1 MAILGS
7 PSQGNSG
14 NILRNGPPRQPNN
27 QVAINAALQQTNN
40 VVRSPNGEISVTV
53 NNGIFTLTDKD
64 GSIYNLTVKGIPGD
78 TIQYVTN
85 YLRDQGLNK
94 DTVDVAANKYAAII
108 DKTKD
113 TESVSN
119 KSDSSSNFRSSGRAI
134 TIESEEAGHQPNYTA
149 ITVESEAAGSNKRY
163 TSITEESLA
172 AGSSKGVVEQEPQ
185 IGDKQY
191 TYITEE
197 SIAAGSGKRFI
208 GEPVNDSDAGTDN
221 SADTTGTDNNVSVTV
236 DNSTAWTFT
245 TPNGTVYTVP
255 MAGLAWSDPAKMHEY
270 ITNYLAS
277 IGAPANVIMEAVS
290 RMPDVMGNNGLREPR
305 TDEFGNPIDNTE
317 EIKNIIAGN
326 DQSLAYI
333 TALKA
338 FLDAKEFSSL
348 SPEDQFKKAIE
359 YGLIPV
365 DSVYVPPDAGYN
377 VGQNAPPGMPDDVAV
392 SLGLLPSNEQI
403 PFNVP
408 NFNWAYLPKADAD
421 QYFAELK
428 KIVGY
433 DITSANLKQ
442 SMREAQKTI
451 TLQNLRNSSEAIA
464 LKPFMRG
471 EGETQTFDIF
481 AAYKAGIPDNVIE
494 RAVGLSKA
502 DSVDIKYLLKYVD
515 DTGNVDIQQAVS
527 DGWGKG
533 ILQKWFGLSD
543 TDFKNAE
550 FVSDYEDANLMEKI
564 GMAFKKDPGEFLKNV
579 GLSMIPIVG
588 TATMWEDKG
597 KKGFDA
603 EDFTSG
609 WNLLSIGLDIAIFIP
624 FIGGVSALA
633 KTGIG
638 AGRAIAKETLMTTR
652 GLIVAPITT
661 ALHPI
666 ATTKAIFAPLGV
678 LLSKVK
684 MPNATFWRGS
694 GSQTMDI
701 AKVLAN
707 PASVETTKAM
717 DEAIML
723 RNGGKASGSVP
734 ILVDGTEIGTIKWSD
749 AGFQTVLKNSV
760 GHSTPFGEPFTK
772 GVMAKDEGL
781 FLSPNMNLG
790 LTSRTATGAT
800 PGYVFNNKTLVGQIG
815 ENGRMVDSHNNII
828 GQIADNSKAI
838 SINNT
843 KLGTVS
849 IENNK
854 AYLVR
859 PDGTRY
865 EVKIQP
871 GGAIVAGDRLLGEF
885 YFHQPVYKNGKKIGT
900 IDGSGK
906 IVDLNGNIIGK
917 ATPNVV
923 GFLPPGTKVYG
934 EGKVVVGQ
942 IKETP
947 TFAIFYNSGLSRL
960 PNAISDARTMDE
972 MASKAWSYVKS
983 NQSTGE
989 IFPVFKQY
997 AKYIEDEALMTPG
1010 SRAIPVLDDKGK
1022 PVVLNTVGPDGKKIN
1037 VPLLQMVTP
1046 DWFEKS
1052 LEITRALAG
1061 KADMLKP
1068 RPLSQ
1073 VIGKVE
1079 SLPGGMDEDFIAY
1092 MRQHPDNVLYGSTA
1106 EYTFTGGR
1114 KPGDLDIQSPTPE
1127 KTANDIANIARR
1139 YTANAVK
1146 VSKVATHYT
1155 VSQLKDGLW
1164 KNIADISELGW
1175 KKTDA
1180 GFKKLNAPINT
1191 VKVEGITME
1200 APSTQLYSLLN
1211 RTLANFEKQDRFTA
1225 MVSKLGGELDLGIG
1239 AKAPSLADL
1248 YKLKARGIYNTVR
1261 DIFIPNLQKK
1271 INYEAL
1277 AKSNPELTV
1286 KIEKVFT
1293 ADADTQ
1299 KALLAEIREKSPKLA
1314 DKLEDLLSERNMSNA
1329 ARLEAARQIAPD
1341 LIPEV
1346 RELLRSEQRSMS
1358 AARIAAMT
1366 AGRDG
1371 RASALVIAGRLA
1383 KVAAMEK
1390 VRLEEEI
1397 NRRAK
1402 LIEKELRKLPV
1413 RMPGFGNMSKT
1424 RITAKTLERKL
1435 RTGGGDYVSLR
1446 SRIPPSRGERVPPP
1460 RVPTTNPPDN
1470 SLPRAEPSRIK
1481 PPDFNYK
1488 GGKEHTDSQKDSD
1501 TRKPRLKSG
1510 DVAWKQGEL
1519 GTGDDKRPVWIIKR
1533 ANGTHEYVFRPP
1545 EGATRLEGTPEE
1557 TFFTRGK
1564 KPPTNLTQ
1572 KMGVTTAK
1580 INLKDNPEIK
1590 FVQTKAPK
1598 FKPYIPKSVRRSIGM

>member
-1 MAILGS
+1 MGILGS
-7 PSQGNSG
+7 PSQGNTG

-27 QVAINAALQQTNN
+27 QVAINAALQQANN

-108 DKTKD
+108 DKTKNASGV
-113 TESVSN
+113 TEN
-119 KSDSSSNFRSSGRAI
+119 SDSSSILISSGRAI
-134 TIESEEAGHQPNYTA
+134 TA
-149 ITVESEAAGSNKRY
+149 ESEAAVSG
-163 TSITEESLA
+163 
-172 AGSSKGVVEQEPQ
+172 
-185 IGDKQY
+185 KQF
-191 TYITEE
+191 TAITEE

-208 GEPVNDSDAGTDN
+208 GEPVNDSDTSTDN

-442 SMREAQKTI
+442 AMREAQKTI
-451 TLQNLRNSSEAIA
+451 TLQNLRNSSEAIV
-464 LKPFMRG
+464 LKRFLRG
-471 EGETQTFDIF
+471 EGDTQTFDIF

-550 FVSDYEDANLMEKI
+550 FVSDYEDANFMEKI
-564 GMAFKKDPGEFLKNV
+564 DMAFKKDPGEFLKNV
-579 GLSMIPIVG
+579 GISMIPFYG
-588 TATMWEDKG
+588 TWKFKDENP
-597 KKGFDA
+597 
-603 EDFTSG
+603 G
-609 WNLLSIGLDIAIFIP
+609 WLNAASLALDLAIFIP
-624 FIGGVSALA
+624 FVGGVSALA

-638 AGRAIAKETLMTTR
+638 VGKAIAKETLMTTR

-666 ATTKAIFAPLGV
+666 ATTKALLSPLGV
-678 LLSKVK
+678 LLSKVRV
-684 MPNATFWRGS
+684 PSAIFWRGS

-707 PASVETTKAM
+707 PAAIETTKAM

-828 GQIADNSKAI
+828 GRIADNSKAI

-906 IVDLNGNIIGK
+906 IVDLKGNVIGK

-947 TFAIFYNSGLSRL
+947 TFAIFYNSGLARL

-983 NQSTGE
+983 DQSTGE

-1139 YTANAVK
+1139 YTANEVK

-1155 VSQLKDGLW
+1155 VSQLKEGLW

-1286 KIEKVFT
+1286 KIEKVFI

-1341 LIPEV
+1341 LIPKV

-1402 LIEKELRKLPV
+1402 LIEKELRTLPV

>member
-1 MAILGS
+1 MGILGF
-7 PSQGNSG
+7 PSQGSSG
-14 NILRNGPPRQPNN
+14 KILSNGPPRQPNN
-27 QVAINAALQQTNN
+27 QVAINAALQ
-40 VVRSPNGEISVTV
+40 SVDSSDSKKITTV
-53 NNGIFTLTDKD
+53 EMKD
-64 GSIYNLTVKGIPGD
+64 GKWTITTDGAVYNIDTNGQTADTV
-78 TIQYVTN
+78 QYITN
-85 YLRDQGLNK
+85 YLTSRGASADIIKSVTEQIPIITTRESGNVVK
-94 DTVDVAANKYAAII
+94 KKTSATITDPNDT
-108 DKTKD
+108 TK
-113 TESVSN
+113 
-119 KSDSSSNFRSSGRAI
+119 K
-134 TIESEEAGHQPNYTA
+134 YTA
-149 ITVESEAAGSNKRY
+149 
-163 TSITEESLA
+163 
-172 AGSSKGVVEQEPQ
+172 
-185 IGDKQY
+185 
-191 TYITEE
+191 
-197 SIAAGSGKRFI
+197 
-208 GEPVNDSDAGTDN
+208 EPVNEPANDSTGEGDTQTNTD
-221 SADTTGTDNNVSVTV
+221 VSVTV
-236 DNSTAWTFT
+236 DNSSAWTFT

-270 ITNYLAS
+270 ITNYLNS

-290 RMPDVMGNNGLREPR
+290 RMPDVMGDTGLREPR
-305 TDEFGNPIDNTE
+305 TDEFGNLIDNTQ
-317 EIKNIIAGN
+317 EIKDIIAGS
-326 DQSLAYI
+326 DQSLASI

-338 FLDAKEFSSL
+338 FLDAKGFSNL
-348 SPEDQFKKAIE
+348 SPEEQFNKAIE
-359 YGLIPV
+359 YGLIPT

-392 SLGLLPSNEQI
+392 SLGLLPSGEQI
-403 PFNVP
+403 EYNIP
-408 NFNWAYLPKADAD
+408 NFNWAYMPKNEADK
-421 QYFAELK
+421 YFAELK
-428 KIVGY
+428 EIVGY
-433 DITSANLKQ
+433 DVTSANLKQ
-442 SMREAQKTI
+442 AMREAQKI
-451 TLQNLRNSSEAIA
+451 TTRQNLQASSVAIA

-471 EGETQTFDIF
+471 EGDNQTIDIF
-481 AAYKAGIPDNVIE
+481 AAYKAGIPDSVME
-494 RAVGLSKA
+494 KAVGISKA
-502 DSVDIKYLLKYVD
+502 DSIDIKYMLKYVD
-515 DTGNVDIQQAVS
+515 DSGNVDIQQAVS

-543 TDFKNAE
+543 ADFKNAE
-550 FVSDYEDANLMEKI
+550 FASDYEDANFLEKI
-564 GMAFKKDPGEFLKNV
+564 GMAYKKDPGEFLKNV
-579 GLSMIPIVG
+579 GLSMIPGVG
-588 TATMWEDKG
+588 TAAFWEDKE
-597 KKGFDA
+597 KGTLVD
-603 EDFTSG
+603 DFTSLS
-609 WNLLSIGLDIAIFIP
+609 NLGSIALDILIFVP
-624 FIGGVSALA
+624 FVNGVSALA

-638 AGRAIAKETLMTTR
+638 VGKAIAKETLMTTR
-652 GLIVAPITT
+652 GLVVAPITT
-661 ALHPI
+661 VLHPV
-666 ATTKAIFAPLGV
+666 ATTKALFSPLGV

-684 MPNATFWRGS
+684 LPAATFWRGS

-707 PASVETTKAM
+707 PAAIDTTKAM

-734 ILVDGTEIGTIKWSD
+734 ILVDGTEIGAIKWSD
-749 AGFQTVLKNSV
+749 AGFQTVFKNSV

-800 PGYVFNNKTLVGQIG
+800 PGYVFNNKTLVGQVG
-815 ENGRMVDSHNNII
+815 ENGRLVDSHNNII
-828 GQIADNSKAI
+828 GQIADNSKAV

-865 EVKIQP
+865 EVKLQA
-871 GGAIVAGDRLLGEF
+871 GGAIVAEDKLLGEF
-885 YFHQPVYKNGKKIGT
+885 YSGQAVYKNGKKIGT

-906 IVDLNGNIIGK
+906 IRDLDGNIIGK
-917 ATPNVV
+917 ASPNVV

-960 PNAISDARTMDE
+960 PDVISDARTMDE
-972 MASKAWSYVKS
+972 MASKAWSYIKS
-983 NQSTGE
+983 DKSTGE

-1052 LEITRALAG
+1052 LGITKALAG
-1061 KADMLKP
+1061 KADTLKP

-1079 SLPGGMDEDFIAY
+1079 SLPRGMDEDFISY
-1092 MRQHPDNVLYGSTA
+1092 MRKNPDNVLYGSTA

-1127 KTANDIANIARR
+1127 KTANDIADIARR
-1139 YTANAVK
+1139 YTANEVK
-1146 VSKVATHYT
+1146 VTKVATHYT
-1155 VSQLKDGLW
+1155 VSQLKNGLW

-1175 KKTDA
+1175 KKVDA
-1180 GFKKLNAPINT
+1180 GFKRLNAPINT

-1211 RTLANFEKQDRFTA
+1211 RTVSNFEKQDRFTA

-1248 YKLKARGIYNTVR
+1248 YKLKARGVYNTVR
-1261 DIFIPNLQKK
+1261 DIFVPNLRKK

-1277 AKSNPELTV
+1277 AKSNPELAG
-1286 KIEKVFT
+1286 KIEKVFVSE
-1293 ADADTQ
+1293 ADTQ
-1299 KALLAEIREKSPKLA
+1299 KVLLVEIREKSPNLA
-1314 DKLEDLLSERNMSNA
+1314 DKLEDLLAERNMSNA

-1341 LIPEV
+1341 LMPEV
-1346 RELLRSEQRSMS
+1346 KELLRAEQRSMS
-1358 AARIAAMT
+1358 AARMAAMT

-1371 RASALVIAGRLA
+1371 RASAIVIAGRLA

-1390 VRLEEEI
+1390 ARLEDEI

-1402 LIEKELRKLPV
+1402 LIEKELRKLPA

-1424 RITAKTLERKL
+1424 RITTTTLERKL
-1435 RTGGGDYVSLR
+1435 RTGGGDYASLR

-1460 RVPTTNPPDN
+1460 RVPTLNPPDN
-1470 SLPRAEPSRIK
+1470 PPPRVDPPRIT

-1488 GGKEHTDSQKDSD
+1488 RENRRDESNEEVSSD
-1501 TRKPRLKSG
+1501 RPRLKNG

-1533 ANGTHEYVFRPP
+1533 ANGTHEYVFQPP

-1580 INLKDNPEIK
+1580 INLKDNPEIR
-1590 FVQTKAPK
+1590 FIQSKAPK
-1598 FKPYIPKSVRRSIGM
+1598 IKQNIPKHVRRSIGM

>member
-1 MAILGS
+1 MAILFDPSNPASGS
-7 PSQGNSG
+7 PKNNMIMLNRPSQKAIINQAAAQQAADSG
-14 NILRNGPPRQPNN
+14 FNNI
-27 QVAINAALQQTNN
+27 A
-40 VVRSPNGEISVTV
+40 TV
-53 NNGIFTLTDKD
+53 KLKD
-64 GSIYNLTVKGIPGD
+64 GKLTVATDGAVYNININGQEDD
-78 TIQYVTN
+78 TLQYVTN
-85 YLRDQGLNK
+85 YLTSRGASAAVIKSVADQFSGIKAEITTGNVIGK
-94 DTVDVAANKYAAII
+94 N
-108 DKTKD
+108 
-113 TESVSN
+113 
-119 KSDSSSNFRSSGRAI
+119 SSI
-134 TIESEEAGHQPNYTA
+134 TITDPNSSTK
-149 ITVESEAAGSNKRY
+149 NY
-163 TSITEESLA
+163 TSITAESEA
-172 AGSSKGVVEQEPQ
+172 TDSG
-185 IGDKQY
+185 KQF
-191 TYITEE
+191 TAITEE

-208 GEPVNDSDAGTDN
+208 GEPVNDSDTSTDN

-442 SMREAQKTI
+442 AMREAQKTI
-451 TLQNLRNSSEAIA
+451 TLQNLRNSSEAIV
-464 LKPFMRG
+464 LKRFMRG
-471 EGETQTFDIF
+471 EGDTQTFDIF

-564 GMAFKKDPGEFLKNV
+564 GMAFKKDPGEFMKNV
-579 GLSMIPIVG
+579 GISMIPFYG
-588 TATMWEDKG
+588 TWKFKDENP
-597 KKGFDA
+597 
-603 EDFTSG
+603 G
-609 WNLLSIGLDIAIFIP
+609 WLNAASLALDLAIFIP
-624 FIGGVSALA
+624 FVGGVSALA

-638 AGRAIAKETLMTTR
+638 VGKAIAKETLMTTR

-666 ATTKAIFAPLGV
+666 ATTKALLSPLGV
-678 LLSKVK
+678 LLSKVRV
-684 MPNATFWRGS
+684 PSAIFWRGS

-707 PASVETTKAM
+707 PAAIETTKAM

-828 GQIADNSKAI
+828 GRIADNSKAI

-906 IVDLNGNIIGK
+906 IVDLKGNVIGK

-947 TFAIFYNSGLSRL
+947 TFAIFYNSGLARL

-983 NQSTGE
+983 DQSTGE

-1114 KPGDLDIQSPTPE
+1114 KPGDLDIQSPSPE

-1139 YTANAVK
+1139 YTANEVK

-1155 VSQLKDGLW
+1155 VSQLKEGLW

-1286 KIEKVFT
+1286 KIEKVFI

-1341 LIPEV
+1341 LIPKV

-1402 LIEKELRKLPV
+1402 LIEKELRTLPL